1 MKFRLKLFISI
12 GLLVIVALIGVD
24 GYMVLSDDSWIDS
37 LYMTIITMTTV
48 GFGEVHPLDNNEKLF
63 TIFLILISIVVYA

>member
-12 GLLVIVALIGVD
+12 GLLVIVALIGVV

>member
-1 MKFRLKLFISI
+1 
-12 GLLVIVALIGVD
+12 
-24 GYMVLSDDSWIDS
+24 MVLSDDSWIDS